1 VARLTL
7 DTCALIDGYRRR
19 LNLDAITSTD
29 NVAIPAVVVAEYLQ
43 GVLLTPDA
51 DRAERQRAFL
61 EEALLVAPTLD
72 YDRRVAGA
80 HSELLAHVRRIG
92 SPRGAHDLIIAAT
105 ARATDR
111 IVLTTDS
118 RARFDELPGVEVR
131 LAERT

>member
-7 DTCALIDGYRRR
+7 DACALIDGYRKR
-19 LNLDAITSTD
+19 LDLDEITTTD

-43 GVLLTPDA
+43 GVVLTPDR
-51 DRAERQRAFL
+51 DRAERQRTFL
-61 EEALLVAPTLD
+61 AETLRVAPILD
-72 YDRRVAGA
+72 YDRRVADH
-80 HSELLAHVRRIG
+80 HSELLAHVHRIG

-111 IVLTTDS
+111 IVLTTDA

-131 LAERT
+131 LVARC